1 MRSSVMSLALFLVMS
16 LFMISTRAIPAGTP
30 TTSSDGA
37 TVTFFYDSAA
47 LTVQQREY
55 VEVGTEW
62 AQQQKEAWGDFP
74 PFKIATSRD
83 HFADTTHGVYTVKSK
98 ICPSNEDCD
107 SDHSVGAM
115 IVSVSEVRASFKLS
129 IWRDSKGKKHD
140 VHEVTIG
147 RKDSK
152 MTFEMKQN
160 KPVVVEKKVAT

>member
-16 LFMISTRAIPAGTP
+16 MFMVTTRALPAGTP
-30 TTSSDGA
+30 NTPSNSA
-37 TVTFFYDSAA
+37 TVTFFYDSTA

-55 VEVGTEW
+55 AGAGTEW
-62 AQQQKEAWGDFP
+62 AQQQKEAWGDLP

-98 ICPSNEDCD
+98 ICPSSEDCD

-152 MTFEMKQN
+152 MKFEMKED
-160 KPVVVEKKVAT
+160 KSVVVEKKVAT